1 MRRFGSNDDGTPAV
15 QPAATAQQ
23 PSRIEPGMGGGW
35 PGQGGGG
42 SRPAGRPGLAD
53 PPGRQPGGRH
63 ATPASPQTRPGTQA
77 PSLEARRVPSQAPT
91 PIEVPTPTLP
101 KGGGA
106 ISSIAEKFAANPAT
120 GTGGMAVPLALSP
133 GRGGFG
139 PELAVSYD
147 SGAGNSVFGVGWSL
161 GLASISRKTDKGLPQ
176 YGDDTDTFIVS
187 GFEDLVPKLV
197 ESAGEWSRD
206 VVAGPPKRERFV
218 PRVEGAF
225 SRIERVTES
234 DGNVYWEVV
243 SAGNVTSVYGKTA
256 SGRVA
261 DPDNASRVFRWLL
274 EETRGDKGN
283 VVLYEYKA
291 EDLTGVA
298 GALHEQHRQEGH
310 ASFAGRHLKR
320 ILYGNK
326 AGVSTPSAPGD
337 FHFEVVFDYGEHD
350 ADAPTPTDSGDW
362 DVRLDPFSSYRSG
375 FEIRTYRLCQ
385 RVLMFHRFSELSVDP
400 VLVRSTDFSYE
411 QSGAVTYLKSATQK
425 GYIKDG
431 ASYDIKAL
439 PAVDFDYSRA
449 SFDSAV
455 YDLDDDSA
463 AAMPVGTDGR
473 QYQWIDL
480 DGEGVAGVL
489 TQQGPPHGGGA
500 LYYKRNLG
508 QGKLAPAWARLQ
520 SQPSSARI
528 AQGRGQQLL
537 DITGD
542 GLPDLVDTSGPV
554 RGYHPRSDDGEQL
567 SWEPIRP
574 FATIPN
580 LDWSDPS
587 LRFIDLDGDGLA
599 DILISSD
606 RVYTWYPAL
615 RKQGYGAPRLAP
627 KLTDEKRGPTVV
639 FSEAEQ
645 TVFLADMT
653 GDGLVDLVRIRNG
666 AISYFPNLGYGRF
679 GPLVQMTGAPHFA
692 PPDRYEPA
700 RVRLADVDGSGP
712 SDVIY
717 IDERGVH
724 VWFNEAGNALSS
736 PTTLA
741 VFPDHSAIST
751 VDVVDMLGSGTPC
764 LVWSTPLQG
773 KPPRVRYVDL
783 LASTKPHL
791 LTSVVNN
798 LGLET
803 TIRYTTSTRLYLAD
817 RAQGIAWATR
827 LPFPVHVVDR
837 VEHDDKISKLRFV
850 STYRYRHGY
859 YDPEEREF
867 RGFGYVEQRD
877 AETVD
882 ENLGVGRLPSYA
894 VANSEIVLPPVVT
907 KTWFHTGAYK
917 RGRDL
922 YDAYEAEW
930 YSPSATTEPRLS
942 RPAVEGDDE
951 LETALELTTL
961 SPVECHQAHRA
972 FAGSMLRQ
980 EVYAEDGS
988 ADEDK
993 PYVVTQETHRVRPL
1007 QPAEGAPYAAFL
1019 PIQTETLS
1027 IHYERFDSTSTPP
1040 RISHELTVAVDA
1052 LGYPTKRA
1060 TVAYGHPTGADYSE
1074 QEDTWITTTEDTV
1087 FHKLDTTTWYRH
1099 GVPLESQSWELFTGS
1114 GGHAPA
1120 DDIFTIAEIQTA
1132 WSDTEIDY
1140 DVALAAT
1147 KKRLLS
1153 HTKEKYYKDDL
1164 TAALAFGS
1172 VESLALPYQSYAKA
1186 LTAAMRTTTLQN
1198 KVTTTMVADQGGYED
1213 LDSDGDYWAKTGVQH
1228 YDSAAFYLVD
1238 KISDVF
1244 TEDTTI
1250 TYDTHKLFVTK
1261 ITDAVSSEVSAAIDY
1276 RVLAPDKIT
1285 DINDNFVEAAFDE
1298 LGRVTKTAVAGK
1310 NSGEGDTLT
1319 DPTTKLTYE
1328 LDRYATSGD
1337 PSRVKTELR
1346 ENHGGTATWLES
1358 YAYSDGSGNAIMTK
1372 VRAEPGDAPELD
1384 LNGDP
1389 VFSGGELQ
1397 YANADPRWV
1406 GSGRTI
1412 FDNKGNPVKQYE
1424 PYFSATHE
1432 YEDDPN
1438 IVEWGATPYLQ
1449 YDPLG
1454 RLIRVDLPHGSYSKI
1469 EFDPWQ
1475 QTTHDGN
1482 DTAKAGQEWYDYAT
1496 ALPSTDP
1503 EHKAADKANAHAN
1516 TPTKTYFDPLGRAFV
1531 VVEDNDT
1538 ETIETKSVLDIQGN
1552 TLRVVDALSRDC
1564 MVHTYGMLGQVLKLE
1579 SIDAGD
1585 RGRFDTAAG
1594 EPVKWWGER
1603 GFTHRQDYDAIRRPL
1618 KTYMDDGV
1626 TEVTVEER
1634 TYGEGHVSEVAYN
1647 TRGQLVEILDQSGE
1661 LVTEQ
1666 YDFKGNLLVQERT
1679 LATDYQNV
1687 LDWDAGTQPTLET
1700 ETFTHEYAY
1709 DALNRPTSVITP
1721 EVVSGK
1727 TSETIPTYNVAGLLE
1742 KVEVKVFGA
1751 TTATDFV
1758 TSIEYDEKGRRTKIV
1773 YDNDTEA
1780 EYTYDPLTYRLSHF
1794 KTTRTTDTKLLQSMA
1809 YYYDAVGNIVE
1820 VVDTATQS
1828 VYFTTSPTPANADA
1842 DYTYDAVYR
1851 LIVAEGREHAG
1862 TNLDTQFDDLEDAPY
1877 AVPHPNSPNGFRGYK
1892 ETYVYDKVGNFST
1905 FKHEATSSPT
1915 APTWTRTYT
1924 YVTGTNQLD
1933 TTSHSSGTK
1942 NYPRDVHGNIT
1953 AMAHLNTIVWDS
1965 RDQMRK
1971 ATVTTGQDVYF
1982 VYDAM
1987 GERRRKVYIHSGLKE
2002 ERLYLDGYEIYRKH
2016 TISPASLDDE
2026 RETLHISDDA
2036 RRICMVETLT
2046 LSGGTAP
2053 SPITPRYR
2061 FQYDNHLGTAC
2072 VECDTSGGVI
2082 SYEEYHPYGTSSFR
2096 AFQSAY
2102 VSAKRYRYTGKERDE
2117 ETRLYYHGARY
2128 YAPWLGRW
2136 MNPDPS
2142 GLVDGPNVFAY
2153 VRGSPVVMH
2162 DPNGREGTSLS
2173 EFPKPRSLLGRLLFG
2188 EDPKK
2193 LKAVLREPQRAGR
2206 QGAVRGQAVDVVPD
2220 EQGPDQHLR
2229 INELN
2234 IRADR
2239 AQPRAPAESPS
2250 DLRTRAR
2257 GASLGALETLTFGA
2271 ATLALE
2277 PTSGEETDPDFQHYR
2292 YGAQFLTGLALGG
2305 RGGRPGGGGPG
2316 PTSLPQGGGT
2326 AVFGFEFSFGTAAAG
2341 VAGGIGVAAG
2351 VGGLSL
2357 STGGPSG
2364 PGAPQPNQSVV
2375 AKDLRQKIS
2384 ASARRPISKQ
2394 GNVSQATR
2402 KLQRR
2407 LSDPDRSPTDPFR
2420 GAKPKDASALV
2431 DDIVENAD
2439 KQMSGTIVQGSVKG
2453 ISGDLAGTKGSVIF
2467 RGRQGVLVTEAGE
2480 FITFLDKARPWPIR
2494 IGP

>member
-1 MRRFGSNDDGTPAV
+1 M
-15 QPAATAQQ
+15 
-23 PSRIEPGMGGGW
+23 
-35 PGQGGGG
+35 
-42 SRPAGRPGLAD
+42 
-53 PPGRQPGGRH
+53 
-63 ATPASPQTRPGTQA
+63 
-77 PSLEARRVPSQAPT
+77 
-91 PIEVPTPTLP
+91 
-101 KGGGA
+101 
-106 ISSIAEKFAANPAT
+106 
-120 GTGGMAVPLALSP
+120 
-133 GRGGFG
+133 
-139 PELAVSYD
+139 
-147 SGAGNSVFGVGWSL
+147 
-161 GLASISRKTDKGLPQ
+161 
-176 YGDDTDTFIVS
+176 
-187 GFEDLVPKLV
+187 
-197 ESAGEWSRD
+197 
-206 VVAGPPKRERFV
+206 
-218 PRVEGAF
+218 
-225 SRIERVTES
+225 
-234 DGNVYWEVV
+234 
-243 SAGNVTSVYGKTA
+243 
-256 SGRVA
+256 
-261 DPDNASRVFRWLL
+261 
-274 EETRGDKGN
+274 
-283 VVLYEYKA
+283 
-291 EDLTGVA
+291 
-298 GALHEQHRQEGH
+298 
-310 ASFAGRHLKR
+310 
-320 ILYGNK
+320 
-326 AGVSTPSAPGD
+326 
-337 FHFEVVFDYGEHD
+337 
-350 ADAPTPTDSGDW
+350 
-362 DVRLDPFSSYRSG
+362 
-375 FEIRTYRLCQ
+375 
-385 RVLMFHRFSELSVDP
+385 
-400 VLVRSTDFSYE
+400 
-411 QSGAVTYLKSATQK
+411 
-425 GYIKDG
+425 
-431 ASYDIKAL
+431 
-439 PAVDFDYSRA
+439 
-449 SFDSAV
+449 
-455 YDLDDDSA
+455 
-463 AAMPVGTDGR
+463 
-473 QYQWIDL
+473 
-480 DGEGVAGVL
+480 
-489 TQQGPPHGGGA
+489 
-500 LYYKRNLG
+500 
-508 QGKLAPAWARLQ
+508 
-520 SQPSSARI
+520 
-528 AQGRGQQLL
+528 
-537 DITGD
+537 
-542 GLPDLVDTSGPV
+542 
-554 RGYHPRSDDGEQL
+554 RGYHPRSDDGEQP
-567 SWEPIRP
+567 SWEPMRP

-599 DILISSD
+599 DILISGD

-653 GDGLVDLVRIRNG
+653 GDGLVDLVRIKNG

-679 GPLVQMTGAPHFA
+679 GPLVQMSHAPHFA

-724 VWFNEAGNALSS
+724 VWFNEAGNALSAA
-736 PTTLA
+736 TTLA

-803 TIRYTTSTRLYLAD
+803 TIRYTTSTRLYLED
-817 RAQGIAWATR
+817 RAQGVAWATR

-837 VEHDDKISKLRFV
+837 VEHDDKVSKLRFV

-930 YSPSATTEPRLS
+930 YSPSVTTEPRLS
-942 RPAVEGDDE
+942 RPAIEGDNE
-951 LETALELTTL
+951 LEHALALTTL
-961 SPVECHQAHRA
+961 SAVECHQAHRA

-988 ADEDK
+988 ADEGK
-993 PYVVTQETHRVRPL
+993 PYVVTQQSHRVRPL

-1040 RISHELTVAVDA
+1040 RISHELTIAVDA

-1060 TVAYGHPTGADYSE
+1060 TVGYGHPSGADYSE

-1099 GVPLESQSWELFTGS
+1099 GVPLESQSWQLFTGS

-1585 RGRFDTAAG
+1585 RWRFDTAAG

-1618 KTYMDDGV
+1618 KTYMDDGISG
-1626 TEVTVEER
+1626 EVTIEER
-1634 TYGEGHVSEVAYN
+1634 TYGEGHPSEVTYN
-1647 TRGQLVEILDQSGE
+1647 TRGQLVTLLDQSGK

-1687 LDWDAGTQPTLET
+1687 LDWDAGTQPTLES

-1721 EVVSGK
+1721 EVVTNK

-1751 TTATDFV
+1751 TTATTFV

-1773 YDNDTEA
+1773 YDNDTET
-1780 EYTYDPLTYRLSHF
+1780 EYTYDPLTFRLSHF
-1794 KTTRTTDTKLLQSMA
+1794 KTTRTTDSKLLQSMA
-1809 YYYDAVGNIVE
+1809 YHYDAVGNIVE
-1820 VVDTATQS
+1820 VVDTASQD
-1828 VYFTTSPTPANADA
+1828 VYFTTSPSPSSADA
-1842 DYTYDAVYR
+1842 EYEYDAVYR
-1851 LIVAEGREHAG
+1851 LIEATGREHEG
-1862 TNLDTQFDDLEDAPY
+1862 TVADTQYDDAEIAIR
-1877 AVPHPNSPNGFRGYK
+1877 AIAHPNNPNGFRSYTQ
-1892 ETYVYDKVGNFST
+1892 EYVYDKVGNFST
-1905 FKHEATSSPT
+1905 FEHIANAGPTS
-1915 APTWTRTYT
+1915 ADWTRTYT
-1924 YVTGTNQLD
+1924 YVSGTNQLD
-1933 TTSHSSGTK
+1933 TTDYPGGTK
-1942 NYPRDVHGNIT
+1942 NYPRDAHGNIT
-1953 AMAHLNTIVWDS
+1953 AMAHLQAIVWDF

-1971 ATVTTGQDVYF
+1971 VTVTTGQGVYF
-1982 VYDAM
+1982 VYDAA

-2026 RETLHISDDA
+2026 RETLHVSDDA

-2046 LSGGTAP
+2046 LSAGSAP

-2082 SYEEYHPYGTSSFR
+2082 SYEEMHPYGTSSYR
-2096 AFQSAY
+2096 AFQSSF

-2128 YAPWLGRW
+2128 YAPSLGRW

-2153 VRGSPVVMH
+2153 VRGSPVVMS
-2162 DPNGREGTSLS
+2162 DPSGMTSELDLP
-2173 EFPKPRSLLGRLLFG
+2173 FIGKF
-2188 EDPKK
+2188 K
-2193 LKAVLREPQRAGR
+2193 LREPVSAGGKVSAGQSASGR
-2206 QGAVRGQAVDVVPD
+2206 SSASGPRGDQVPTGAPSRGVAV
-2220 EQGPDQHLR
+2220 
-2229 INELN
+2229 
-2234 IRADR
+2234 
-2239 AQPRAPAESPS
+2239 
-2250 DLRTRAR
+2250 
-2257 GASLGALETLTFGA
+2257 
-2271 ATLALE
+2271 E
-2277 PTSGEETDPDFQHYR
+2277 PF
-2292 YGAQFLTGLALGG
+2292 
-2305 RGGRPGGGGPG
+2305 GGGGQGTDGSGANAPYD
-2316 PTSLPQGGGT
+2316 PDEVVPPPQQYDPSYGTGTGAENDAPPT
-2326 AVFGFEFSFGTAAAG
+2326 AVQQGVGNIIAGGSTAAAG
-2341 VAGGIGVAAG
+2341 AAILLAPGTGGASLLLLLVAAG
-2351 VGGLSL
+2351 GLVGGTVTAGVGVADVVGGALGDLTPEGAAAGQEAVNVVNVISNPGGAAAY
-2357 STGGPSG
+2357 TGTL
-2364 PGAPQPNQSVV
+2364 V
-2375 AKDLRQKIS
+2375 AT
-2384 ASARRPISKQ
+2384 
-2394 GNVSQATR
+2394 G
-2402 KLQRR
+2402 
-2407 LSDPDRSPTDPFR
+2407 DPDAALSVGNAAAAVTDLYAAARSGRHSHREGPDIDVETISDARAFVQDKR
-2420 GAKPKDASALV
+2420 GALKSALRTR
-2431 DDIVENAD
+2431 DALKI
-2439 KQMSGTIVQGSVKG
+2439 
-2453 ISGDLAGTKGSVIF
+2453 
-2467 RGRQGVLVTEAGE
+2467 EAGE
-2480 FITFLDKARPWPIR
+2480 TFAREGKEAAQEVTESLAAAERTLTQARRDLEYAHRNLDFVKRYHAAKS
-2494 IGP
+2494 GK